1 MKVINEKTLTNALS
15 IKYHTHYGMEAF
27 GPSKDKQL
35 FYIRIGDLIFMLP
48 DTYVNGERFV
58 DYDCFNEILDKLM
71 KDEDEFRFH
80 SYFLDV
86 KNTISVL
93 AEDI

>member
-1 MKVINEKTLTNALS
+1 MKVVNEKTLNSALRT
-15 IKYHTHYGMEAF
+15 KYHTHYGY

-48 DTYVNGERFV
+48 DTYVNGKRFV
-58 DYDCFNEILDKLM
+58 DYNCFDEILDKLM
-71 KDEDEFRFH
+71 KDEDEFRFRA
-80 SYFLDV
+80 YFLDV